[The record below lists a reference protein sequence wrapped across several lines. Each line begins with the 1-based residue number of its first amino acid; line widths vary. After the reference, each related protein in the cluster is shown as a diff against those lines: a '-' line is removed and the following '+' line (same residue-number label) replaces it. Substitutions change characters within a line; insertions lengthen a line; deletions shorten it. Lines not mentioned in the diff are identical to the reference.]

1 MSAEVPEMTVTEL
14 KERLDRGDPVTII
27 DVREPHEW
35 DIANL
40 GAYGARLIPLNQV
53 AARADDEIPRDGTV
67 VLQCRSGSRSGRAV
81 EFLQGLGWTNL
92 VNLKGG
98 ILAWA
103 DQIDPTTQKY

>member
-14 KERLDRGDPVTII
+14 KERLDRGEPVTII

-40 GAYGARLIPLNQV
+40 GAYGARMIPLNQV
-53 AARADDEIPRDGTV
+53 AARADEIPQEGV
-67 VLQCRSGSRSGRAV
+67 VVMQCRSGGRSGRAA
-81 EFLQGLGWTNL
+81 EYLQSRGWSNL
-92 VNLKGG
+92 FNLKGG

-103 DQIDPTTQKY
+103 DQVDPTTEKY

>member
-1 MSAEVPEMTVTEL
+1 MSEVPEMSVTEL
-14 KERLDRGDPVTII
+14 KERLDRGEEVTIV

-40 GAYGARLIPLNQV
+40 GAYGARLIPLGQV
-53 AARADDEIPRDGTV
+53 DARADDEIPREGVV

-81 EFLQGLGWTNL
+81 EFLQGRGWSNL
-92 VNLKGG
+92 FNLKGG

-103 DQIDPTTQKY
+103 DQVDPTTQKY